1 VKFLNYKI
9 FKVPISERIFLDIYR
24 SKTDFVMKPNFH
36 LRNQKGFTL
45 IELLS
50 VMIIMGVMGSV
61 AVKKVD
67 FITDTAAAQALELA
81 LKELNIRENLT
92 WNNIKLSKDGWTDD
106 NSVFAAVDTDIG
118 PQYNWGIDPNV
129 SGGSLHFR
137 SSKIALSRTA
147 STNVSAGKW
156 Q

>member
-1 VKFLNYKI
+1 
-9 FKVPISERIFLDIYR
+9 
-24 SKTDFVMKPNFH
+24 MKQTYH

-50 VMIIMGVMGSV
+50 VMIIMGIMGSV

-67 FITDTAAAQALELA
+67 FITDTAGAQALELA
-81 LKELNIRENLT
+81 VKELNIRESLT
-92 WNNIKLSKDGWTDD
+92 WTNIKLSKDGWADD
-106 NSVFAAVDTDIG
+106 NTVFAAVDTDIG
-118 PQYNWGIDPNV
+118 PQYNSGPKPNV
-129 SGGSLHFR
+129 SGGNIHFR
-137 SSKIALSRTA
+137 SSKITLSKTA

>member
-1 VKFLNYKI
+1 MKGKFW
-9 FKVPISERIFLDIYR
+9 
-24 SKTDFVMKPNFH
+24 H
-36 LRNQKGFTL
+36 QNQKGFTL

-67 FITDTAAAQALELA
+67 FITDTAGAQTLELA
-81 LKELNIRENLT
+81 VKELNIRESLT
-92 WNNIKLSKDGWTDD
+92 WTNIKLSKDGWTDD

-118 PQYNWGIDPNV
+118 SQYNWGPKPNV
-129 SGGSLHFR
+129 SGGSLHYR
-137 SSKIALSRTA
+137 SSKITLSRTA
-147 STNVSAGKW
+147 STKVSGGKW

>member
-1 VKFLNYKI
+1 
-9 FKVPISERIFLDIYR
+9 
-24 SKTDFVMKPNFH
+24 MKPNYY

-67 FITDTAAAQALELA
+67 FITDTAAAQALEFA
-81 LKELNIRENLT
+81 VKELNTRESLT
-92 WNNIKLSKDGWTDD
+92 WTNIKLSKDGWKDD
-106 NSVFAAVDTDIG
+106 STVFAAMDTDIG
-118 PQYNWGIDPNV
+118 PQYNWVPKPNI
-129 SGGSLHFR
+129 SGGRLHFR

-147 STNVSAGKW
+147 STDMSAGKW